1 MDPAHEQRRY
11 KRKKHAKKYVTDQLA
26 LARLIKQQNVQ
37 GLIIDTAVWI
47 CAEPSVINLMDE
59 ACFGHLDG
67 GAGTARFV
75 KEKLAAIG
83 VAVTGHHTIRLGLDE
98 AFYMSYTLNNLT
110 VFDLVPNNNSNNTT
124 TLTTSSTTSAAKQ
137 LDHTQLWQRCRSL
150 RSDFL
155 PMYLAYHHY
164 RSKGWIAR
172 TGQQYGAD
180 YVLYQRHP
188 AIAHSDYSI
197 MIIPLSSSSAQ
208 QQQLGESPM
217 RPALDWHDVQVLNR
231 MSTQVCKRLI
241 LFYVKDLSGG
251 GRGDNY
257 DSPRCLSQWAV
268 HERMIRRWVPEA
280 HRE

>member
-1 MDPAHEQRRY
+1 MMDPAHEQRRY
-11 KRKKHAKKYVTDQLA
+11 KRKKHAKKYITDQLA
-26 LARLIKQQNVQ
+26 LARLIKQHNVQ

-47 CAEPSVINLMDE
+47 CAEPFVINSMDE

-75 KEKLAAIG
+75 KEKLAAID
-83 VAVTGHHTIRLGLDE
+83 VTVTGHHTIRLALDE
-98 AFYMSYTLNNLT
+98 AFYMSYALNNLT
-110 VFDLVPNNNSNNTT
+110 VFDLVPNNNNDDTITT
-124 TLTTSSTTSAAKQ
+124 ISTSSAKQ
-137 LDHTQLWQRCRSL
+137 LDHTELWQRCRSL

-197 MIIPLSSSSAQ
+197 MIIPLPSSPPSQ
-208 QQQLGESPM
+208 QQSEESPM
-217 RPALDWHDVQVLNR
+217 RPSLDWHDVQVLNR

-251 GRGDNY
+251 GSGDTY
-257 DSPRCLSQWAV
+257 DSPKCLSQWAV
-268 HERMIRRWVPEA
+268 HERMIKRWVPEA